1 MANLPP
7 APPPSVRHFK
17 SRREPATEHYYRT
30 QFRFSKPS
38 VRWLSNHFL
47 GPDTGETR
55 GGALNNQQR
64 MEIALRYYADPGF
77 QNGVSEVVGV
87 SQATVSRTVAFV
99 TDRIVAKR
107 NTWIVFP
114 RTTQEFDVASQSW
127 QATKRF
133 PYCFGAVD
141 GCLIKV
147 QVPPRQH
154 NPAQYYSGR
163 KKFHCINIQGICG
176 ANCEFLDVDASWPG
190 SVHDAR
196 VWRNSGASNLLSTGV
211 SRNYLLIGDSA
222 YPLKPYLM
230 KPFPL
235 AETAADPRKMAFNR
249 VLSSDRVTV
258 EHCFGQLK
266 SRFQMLRV
274 SIRLKIENTPKLI
287 VACCILHNVGKYLND
302 NWEDDETDDKD
313 SDRPENEDGNDQ
325 IAGGISGNDQTSGQA
340 RRDVTS
346 SIINSTRRA

>member
-17 SRREPATEHYYRT
+17 SRREPATEHFYRT

-127 QATKRF
+127 QAHVWL
-133 PYCFGAVD
+133 G
-141 GCLIKV
+141 
-147 QVPPRQH
+147 
-154 NPAQYYSGR
+154 S
-163 KKFHCINIQGICG
+163 NI
-176 ANCEFLDVDASWPG
+176 E
-190 SVHDAR
+190 
-196 VWRNSGASNLLSTGV
+196 
-211 SRNYLLIGDSA
+211 DSA
-222 YPLKPYLM
+222 GAKHWKLH
-230 KPFPL
+230 FC
-235 AETAADPRKMAFNR
+235 
-249 VLSSDRVTV
+249 LSMR
-258 EHCFGQLK
+258 
-266 SRFQMLRV
+266 
-274 SIRLKIENTPKLI
+274 
-287 VACCILHNVGKYLND
+287 
-302 NWEDDETDDKD
+302 
-313 SDRPENEDGNDQ
+313 
-325 IAGGISGNDQTSGQA
+325 
-340 RRDVTS
+340 
-346 SIINSTRRA
+346 